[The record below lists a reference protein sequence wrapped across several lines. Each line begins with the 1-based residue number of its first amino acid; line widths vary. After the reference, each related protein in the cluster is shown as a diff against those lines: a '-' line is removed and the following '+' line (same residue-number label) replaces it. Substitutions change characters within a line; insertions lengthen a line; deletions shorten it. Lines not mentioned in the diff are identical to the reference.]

1 MKSRSVFLI
10 GITLV
15 IVFVLG
21 MLTSAQLRYQK
32 LKPVRVFFSAER
44 FREGLYNTIQP
55 NEVQKADIE
64 KVLDKYAKEMSD
76 LQIEFRKNFDSKM
89 REFRKEID
97 SKLTKEQIARLREM
111 EEKREEMFRKSR
123 RTRGNDTINRRPDGS
138 FGDRRFGGG
147 PARHGER
154 PDSALKD
161 TIR

>member
-1 MKSRSVFLI
+1 MKSRSVILI

-123 RTRGNDTINRRPDGS
+123 RTRGNDTINRRPDGG